1 MINTVPIA
9 GHKIPENIVI
19 INGTSHQ
26 LLLIKDII
34 RMIRYD
40 QKYGTKKIS
49 KTMVTKSD
57 ITKKQEQLLDEL
69 NNCDDELSGQEL
81 HRQLMDK
88 GKSMGLTTVYRNLQI
103 LIKHGLIRSRHLP
116 NGEVLYTPV
125 DRDMHHLTS
134 VQCGE
139 TSKMEGCPVKDIHTP
154 KKNPKKF
161 QLLFHTLEYFGLCQ
175 NCYQAQN

>member
-1 MINTVPIA
+1 M
-9 GHKIPENIVI
+9 
-19 INGTSHQ
+19 
-26 LLLIKDII
+26 I

-40 QKYGTKKIS
+40 QKFGTKKIL

-57 ITKKQEQLLDEL
+57 ITKRQEQLLEEL

-81 HRQLMDK
+81 HRQLMAK

-125 DRDMHHLTS
+125 DRDIHHLTC

-139 TSKMEGCPVKDIHTP
+139 TSKMEGCPFKDIHTP